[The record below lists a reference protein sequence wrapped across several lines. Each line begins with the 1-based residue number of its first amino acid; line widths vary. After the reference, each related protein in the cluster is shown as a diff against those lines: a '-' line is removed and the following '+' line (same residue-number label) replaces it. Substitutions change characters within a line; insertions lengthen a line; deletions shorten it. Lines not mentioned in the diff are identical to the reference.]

1 MKTKPNSTILSV
13 AEVYGFDVQYSEL
26 LEKWIISGKSKRE
39 PVEFYWDSTYDD
51 QNFFDELQ
59 SFFNQEGKESV
70 LPY

>member
-1 MKTKPNSTILSV
+1 MKTKPNSTILAV

-26 LEKWIISGKSKRE
+26 LEKWIISGKSKSE
-39 PVEFYWDSTYDD
+39 PVEFYWNSSYDD